1 MGTNLC
7 HFHKIQLTG
16 AIMSVSYSTE
26 NEDLLRDFSKGQPED
41 QELYKEYENLIEKF
55 ETSTS
60 N

>member
-1 MGTNLC
+1 
-7 HFHKIQLTG
+7 
-16 AIMSVSYSTE
+16 MSVSYSTE